1 MNTWVTANH
10 KEGAG
15 KTAKW
20 VPLAFAFAE
29 RGLRKTGTR
38 KAATKIRAIADYSD
52 HNMESHK
59 MRNAKIE
66 DKSQSNL
73 GLHAHGDLS
82 SSLTQQTVL

>member
-1 MNTWVTANH
+1 MNTWITASH

-38 KAATKIRAIADYSD
+38 KAVTNVRALADYSD
-52 HNMESHK
+52 H
-59 MRNAKIE
+59 KI
-66 DKSQSNL
+66 KN
-73 GLHAHGDLS
+73 
-82 SSLTQQTVL
+82 T